1 MIILLLQKSF
11 LFSKIDNIIIA
22 LDHSFCNILTHLL
35 AHGNNIPRVNSPS
48 SGPPNS
54 PEMEIV
60 A

>member
-1 MIILLLQKSF
+1 MNILLLQKSF

-22 LDHSFCNILTHLL
+22 LDHSFCNAILTHLL

-54 PEMEIV
+54 P
-60 A
+60 